1 MTAYLSPSWETGRD
15 LFRRNIVGE
24 VVMLN
29 LLRFRDIADY
39 TATPELAPVAPISGT
54 EAFSRYMSH
63 TLPYL
68 EASGGSLLFIGEG
81 GTFFIGPA
89 AERWDRAILV
99 RQSSVENF
107 IAFASHEGYLA
118 GYGHRLAA
126 VADSRLLPLVQT
138 AAPAGAAA
146 AA

>member
-1 MTAYLSPSWETGRD
+1 MFPKQLESGYRAFLGDRFVRERQ
-15 LFRRNIVGE
+15 
-24 VVMLN
+24 
-29 LLRFRDIADY
+29 RFRDIADY

-54 EAFSRYMSH
+54 EAFSRYISH

-81 GTFFIGPA
+81 GAFFIGPA
-89 AERWDRAILV
+89 AERWDRAMLV
-99 RQSSVENF
+99 RQSTVENF

-126 VADSRLLPLVQT
+126 VADSRLLPLVQM
-138 AAPAGAAA
+138 AAPAGAATA
-146 AA
+146 A